1 MGARPVRTLS
11 ALALI
16 IAGCSASGSQPYA
29 QSGVPPSGSP
39 LSQIRVKHQSPH
51 GYIQHVIVI
60 IQENRSFENFFAGY
74 PGANAPTFGY
84 AIHSHKRVKVDLHQT
99 TFQTNPNLP
108 HNWESAIKGWSKGK
122 MDNFHGGPGMNYA
135 AYAYVQRSQ
144 VQPYWDM
151 ANQYV
156 LADAM
161 FPTEFGGSY
170 TGHLMAVAG
179 TDNMDPTDAQVNYP
193 THSPNDCDS
202 PPGTK
207 SSLVNQS
214 RNVGRGNGPFPCFT
228 QFDTMANV
236 LDNGGIAWRFYVTKL
251 FKAGIWSPF
260 EAISYVRNGE
270 DWNADMVAPETKILK
285 DIPNGQL
292 AQVTWVTPN
301 HKNSDHPGAH
311 SDKGPSWVA
320 SIVNAVGESRFW
332 DTSAIVVIWD
342 DWGGWY
348 DNAAPPQLDFR
359 GLAIRVPC
367 LIISPFSKKGTGT
380 LGYVSHTQYEDG
392 SILRFIEET
401 FDLPPIGPSSAGYT
415 DSRANSLS
423 DSFDFTQPPRPF
435 APFTAKY
442 PASSFLDEPAS
453 DEEQPVDEE

>member
-1 MGARPVRTLS
+1 MIARPVQ
-11 ALALI
+11 AFFAIALI
-16 IAGCSASGSQPYA
+16 AACSTSGSQPYA
-29 QSGVPPSGSP
+29 QSEMPSAASP
-39 LSQIRVKHQSPH
+39 LSQLFLKHRSPS
-51 GYIQHVIVI
+51 GYIKHVVVI
-60 IQENRSFENFFAGY
+60 IQENRSFENFFSGY

-84 AIHSHKRVKVDLHQT
+84 AIHSHRRVKVDLHQT

-108 HNWESAIKGWSKGK
+108 HDWESAMKGWGSGK
-122 MDNFHGGPGMNYA
+122 MDGFHTGPGRNYA

-161 FPTEFGGSY
+161 FPTEFGGSF

-179 TDNMDPTDAQVNYP
+179 TDNMDPKDAQVNYP

-202 PPGTK
+202 PPGTR
-207 SSLVNQS
+207 SSLVDQK
-214 RNVGRGNGPFPCFT
+214 RKVGRGNGPFPCFT
-228 QFDTMANV
+228 QFNTMANV
-236 LDNGGIAWRFYVTKL
+236 LDAGGISWRFYVTKL

-260 EAISYVRNGE
+260 EAISYVRNGP
-270 DWNADMVAPETKILK
+270 DWNSDMVAPGTKILK
-285 DIPNGQL
+285 DIPSGQL

-311 SDKGPSWVA
+311 SDRGPSWVA
-320 SIVNAVGESRFW
+320 SIVNAIGESSFW

-348 DNAAPPQLDFR
+348 DNASPPQLDFR
-359 GLAIRVPC
+359 GLAMRVPC
-367 LIISPFSKKGTGT
+367 LIISPYDKKGTGT

-415 DSRANSLS
+415 DTRAHSIS
-423 DSFDFTQPPRPF
+423 DSFDFTQSPRPF
-435 APFTAKY
+435 TPIATKY
-442 PASSFLDEPAS
+442 PASSYLDEPAS
-453 DEEQPVDEE
+453 DEEQAVDKE